1 MMIKERGL
9 PPQDLAAITMDVK
22 NMLDRVSGSLH
33 AIAVEPGLIF
43 GQPNGTLLHMYLA
56 KTQLEVAMQI
66 VRGAWFADALAQP
79 TTSPSQ
85 LG

>member
-1 MMIKERGL
+1 MMMKRRDL

-43 GQPNGTLLHMYLA
+43 SQPKGTLLHMYLA
-56 KTQLEVAMQI
+56 KTQLEAAMQI
-66 VRGAWFADALAQP
+66 VQGAWFADPPAQP

>member
-1 MMIKERGL
+1 MMMKRRDL

-43 GQPNGTLLHMYLA
+43 SQPKGTLLHMYLA
-56 KTQLEVAMQI
+56 KTQLEAAMQI
-66 VRGAWFADALAQP
+66 VQGAWFADPLAQP

>member
-1 MMIKERGL
+1 MIKGRGL

-43 GQPNGTLLHMYLA
+43 SRPKGTLLHMYLA
-56 KTQLEVAMQI
+56 KTQLEAAMQI
-66 VRGAWFADALAQP
+66 VQGAWFADPLAQP
-79 TTSPSQ
+79 TISPSQ